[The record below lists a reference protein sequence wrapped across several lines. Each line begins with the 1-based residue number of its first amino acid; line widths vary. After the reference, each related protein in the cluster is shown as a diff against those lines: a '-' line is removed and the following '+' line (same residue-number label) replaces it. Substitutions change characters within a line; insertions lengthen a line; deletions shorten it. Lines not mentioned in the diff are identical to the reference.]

1 MVLDRRAACAS
12 KRSTKDGLIL
22 YGGTDLLNHY
32 VDIGDRLRALD
43 MTPLTIRRFRSPIPR
58 EDVDWAFEI
67 GE

>member
-1 MVLDRRAACAS
+1 M
-12 KRSTKDGLIL
+12 
-22 YGGTDLLNHY
+22 LNHY

>member
-1 MVLDRRAACAS
+1 MRVQEVY
-12 KRSTKDGLIL
+12 KDGLIL

-32 VDIGDRLRALD
+32 VGIGDRLRALD
-43 MTPLTIRRFRSPIPR
+43 MTPLTIRRFRSPVPR